1 METLSLGKS
10 SIDTTYFY
18 GTVTGGGAHGPGI
31 CQKVVGMSSK
41 GDLLLTRLPMHDDRS
56 GSKRSGSVNY
66 ELTGNGVYR
75 AYGYA
80 DSNRS
85 EGPEIFFELDG
96 DSLRELNRNQLDE
109 RLRLMSPENY
119 ATMEHNRR
127 KAARRTELL
136 PEIQAEVNELA
147 ADRER
152 LEVTMV
158 AVDDQLELSRLAVT
172 RHKSCGHFDEI
183 AVDTVDELVVRLSA
197 PSAPCP
203 YCEASAKKAQADQEA
218 MLRLQ
223 DAAAT
228 NNLPPLSGS
237 PRQIKWALEIRD
249 GFWRNSP
256 ESPLLKRATTA
267 KYWIEHRNELK

>member
-1 METLSLGKS
+1 METLGLGKS

-18 GTVTGGGAHGPGI
+18 GTVTGGGAYGPGI
-31 CQKVVGMSSK
+31 CEKVAGVSSN
-41 GDLLLTRLPMHDDRS
+41 GDLLLTRLRMYDERS
-56 GSKRSGSVNY
+56 GSKRSGSLNY
-66 ELTGNGVYR
+66 ELTGDGVYR

-85 EGPEIFFELDG
+85 EGPEIFFELEG
-96 DSLRELNRNQLDE
+96 DSVRKLNRAELNE
-109 RLRLMSPENY
+109 RLRAMSPGNY
-119 ATMEHNRR
+119 AAMEHNRR

-147 ADRER
+147 GDQER

-158 AVDDQLELSRLAVT
+158 TVDDQLELSRLAVT

-183 AVDTVDELVVRLSA
+183 AADTVDELVSHLSA
-197 PSAPCP
+197 PTVPCP
-203 YCEASAKKAQADQEA
+203 YCEASAKKARAAQDALQ
-218 MLRLQ
+218 RLQ
-223 DAAAT
+223 DEAAT

-237 PRQIKWALEIRD
+237 PRQIKWALEIRES
-249 GFWRNSP
+249 FWRRAP
-256 ESPLLKRATTA
+256 ESPLLERATTA